1 MYSDAK
7 AHFLTALW
15 GYASVNIPF
24 GAFPSDFIHHVAAI
38 LAGRDKAESGAAMY
52 YPDIDTF
59 KELSSRGNLI
69 PVYREIMAD
78 MDTPVSAFKKV
89 DDGRF
94 SFLLESI
101 EGGEKWARY
110 SFLGS
115 NPSVVFRSRGNTVE
129 IVAGDGSVESLHAED
144 PLGYLKTCLDKFRP
158 VEIPGLPR
166 FFGGAVGYLGY
177 DMVRYF
183 ERLETDNPPVIG
195 AYDSYFVLTDTI
207 VIFDNMLQKIK
218 VVSNAHLDEG
228 RSPEDAYNEAT
239 AKIELIVKKLKTPLG
254 RLNSSPA
261 AGRAAFVSNVS
272 RQAFEESVVKAKE
285 YVKAGDIIQ
294 VVLSQRFT
302 ADLTVDPF
310 EIYRVLRT
318 LNPSP
323 YMFFLR
329 LDDTLVVG
337 ASPEV
342 MVRKEGNT
350 AELRPIAGTRPRG
363 ESPEKD
369 LHFEQE
375 LLDDP
380 KERAEHVMLVDLGR
394 NDLGRVC
401 EIGTVQV
408 SELMVVERYSHVMH
422 IVSNV
427 QGSLETNR
435 DAFDVLRATFP
446 AGTLSGAPKVR
457 AMEII
462 DELEPVRREI
472 YGGAVGYFS
481 FSGNMDMAIAIR
493 TLVVKD
499 GKVHLQA
506 GAGIVADSDPASE
519 YQETVNKAMAV
530 VKAIEAAE
538 KGLD

>member
-1 MYSDAK
+1 MYQ
-7 AHFLTALW
+7 
-15 GYASVNIPF
+15 P
-24 GAFPSDFIHHVAAI
+24 DFETFRSLAA
-38 LAGRDKAESGAAMY
+38 E
-52 YPDIDTF
+52 
-59 KELSSRGNLI
+59 GNLI
-69 PVYREIMAD
+69 PVYREILAD
-78 MDTPVSAFKKV
+78 MDTPVSAFRKI

-115 NPSVVFRSRGNTVE
+115 SPEVIIRSKGNTVE
-129 IVAGDGSVESLHAED
+129 TLAADGSSTSVEVPD
-144 PLGYLKTCLDKFRP
+144 PLAYVRDQLARFKP
-158 VEIPGLPR
+158 VEVDGLPR
-166 FFGGAVGYLGY
+166 FFGGAVGYVGY

-183 ERLETDNPPVIG
+183 ERLAITKPAELD
-195 AYDSYFVLTDTI
+195 AYDSYFLITDTI
-207 VIFDNMLQKIK
+207 LIFDTVRQKIK
-218 VVSNAHLDEG
+218 VVSNAHLENG
-228 RSPEDAYNEAT
+228 KTPEAAYEEAR
-239 AKIELIVKKLKTPLG
+239 AKIEAIIAKLRTPL
-254 RLNSSPA
+254 NPEPA
-261 AGRAAFVSNVS
+261 RSAAARTAFVSNVS
-272 RQAFEESVVKAKE
+272 REVFEDSVLRAKE
-285 YVKAGDIIQ
+285 YVKAGDVIQ
-294 VVLSQRFT
+294 VVLSQRFS
-302 ADLTVDPF
+302 ADLSVEPLD
-310 EIYRVLRT
+310 IYRILRT

-342 MVRKEGNT
+342 MVRKEGRRV
-350 AELRPIAGTRPRG
+350 ELRPIAGTRPRG
-363 ESPEKD
+363 KTPDEDRRLE
-369 LHFEQE
+369 LE

-401 EIGTVQV
+401 STGTVKV

-427 QGSLETNR
+427 QGELEGEM

-462 DELEPVRREI
+462 EELEPVRREI

-499 GKVHLQA
+499 GRIHLQA
-506 GAGIVADSDPASE
+506 GAGIVADSDPAAE
-519 YQETVNKAMAV
+519 YQETVNKARAV
-530 VKAIEAAE
+530 VKAIEMVEA
-538 KGLD
+538 GLD